1 MMYIYP
7 ILAVVFFAMG
17 WFIFRYPT
25 LTIRLQQKFYA
36 LINWRMEPIDMVKEI
51 RNTRAMGLF
60 LIVFILLS
68 GAWVWWQG

>member
-1 MMYIYP
+1 MIYLYP
-7 ILAVVFFAMG
+7 IFAVVFFAMG
-17 WFIFRYPT
+17 WFIFRYPN
-25 LTIRLQQKFYA
+25 LTIRLQQKFYT

-68 GAWVWWQG
+68 ASWVWWKG